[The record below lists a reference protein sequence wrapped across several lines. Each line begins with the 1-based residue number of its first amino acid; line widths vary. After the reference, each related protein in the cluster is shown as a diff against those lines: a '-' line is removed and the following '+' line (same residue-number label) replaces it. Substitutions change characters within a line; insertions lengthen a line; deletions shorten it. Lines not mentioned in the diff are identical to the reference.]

1 MQPEPGRSSCA
12 ADCDTGM
19 IDSWSSS
26 VPTEATGTL
35 PFNKAHTMKKGLS
48 ALNVLLITSLLA
60 HGICGAARLKDI
72 ASFRGTATNPLIGYG
87 LVVGLNGTGDKD
99 KTIFTVSTLANLLDN
114 IGIHV
119 DPALVKVKNVAG
131 VMVTAKLPPF
141 ARIGTKID
149 VQVSSVGDAK
159 SLEGGT
165 LLMTPL
171 KGPDGRAYAVV
182 QGPISTGGFSAGG
195 QSGSSVQKNHPTV
208 GYISGGGTVEQEVP
222 IQYNDL
228 SNVDLVL
235 KTPDFTTANK
245 VAAGVNA
252 VLNGQYAKA
261 VDAASIKLQIPE
273 GYGDRMVEI
282 FSRLENMEVQPDA
295 VAKVVIN
302 ERTGTIVMGEHVRV
316 SPVAVAHGSLTV
328 QVSEKTNVSQPLP
341 FSKGGTVVTP
351 QSKVEVQEGKGSLA
365 MIGGG
370 VTIGQVVQGINAI
383 GATPRD
389 LINIL
394 QAIKAAGALQA
405 ELEII

>member
-1 MQPEPGRSSCA
+1 M
-12 ADCDTGM
+12 DM
-19 IDSWSSS
+19 IHSWTHSIRNSMKE
-26 VPTEATGTL
+26 VF
-35 PFNKAHTMKKGLS
+35 PFNKANTMKRALS
-48 ALNVLLITSLLA
+48 VLVVLLSMSFLA
-60 HGICGAARLKDI
+60 HGICGATRLKDI

-99 KTIFTVSTLANLLDN
+99 KTQFTVSTLANLLDN

-119 DPALVKVKNVAG
+119 DPALVKVKNVAA

-141 ARIGTKID
+141 ARVGTKID

-182 QGPISTGGFSAGG
+182 QGPIATGGFSAGG
-195 QSGSSVQKNHPTV
+195 QSGSTVQKNHPTV
-208 GYISGGGTVEQEVP
+208 GYISGGGTVEQEIP
-222 IQYNDL
+222 IRYDDL
-228 SNVDLVL
+228 NNVDLVL

-245 VAAGVNA
+245 IAAGVNA
-252 VLNGQYAKA
+252 VLNGQYARA

-273 GYGDRMVEI
+273 GYGDRMVEM
-282 FSRLENMEVQPDA
+282 FSQLENMEVQPDM
-295 VAKVVIN
+295 VAKVIIN
-302 ERTGTIVMGEHVRV
+302 ERTGTIVMGEHVRI

-328 QVSEKTNVSQPLP
+328 QVSEKANVSQPLP
-341 FSKGGTVVTP
+341 FGKGNTVVTP
-351 QSKVEVQEGKGSLA
+351 ESKVEVQEGKGSLA
-365 MIGGG
+365 VMGGG